1 MAFPKKAL
9 KGIEKEIF
17 NNDDSFSNQIK
28 NCESVEEL
36 EIFLSSNIGSVSTE
50 VVVIF
55 FNFINP

>member
-1 MAFPKKAL
+1 MAFQKKAL

-17 NNDDSFSNQIK
+17 NNDDSFTNQIK
-28 NCESVEEL
+28 NCESVKEL

-50 VVVIF
+50 VVQIF

>member
-1 MAFPKKAL
+1 MAFTKKAL
-9 KGIEKEIF
+9 KSIEKEIF
-17 NNDDSFSNQIK
+17 NNDDSFTNQIK

-50 VVVIF
+50 VVQIF

>member
-1 MAFPKKAL
+1 MAFKKKAL

-17 NNDDSFSNQIK
+17 NNDDSFTNQIK
-28 NCESVEEL
+28 NCESVKEL

-50 VVVIF
+50 VVQIF

>member
-1 MAFPKKAL
+1 MAFKKKAL

-17 NNDDSFSNQIK
+17 NNDDSFTNQIK

-50 VVVIF
+50 VVQIF

>member
-1 MAFPKKAL
+1 MAFKKKAL
-9 KGIEKEIF
+9 KSIEKEIF
-17 NNDDSFSNQIK
+17 NNDDSFTNQIK

-50 VVVIF
+50 VVQIF